1 MLGWVITLALAIL
14 RWAATCGQRRAM
26 KRGGKRCALEL
37 YGPDVARPP
46 ETALLRKT
54 KCASEVAR
62 VVVCVGGEV
71 AEVLAEPAR
80 CEAINRHGM
89 VFGFGSVRQAT
100 SR

>member
-1 MLGWVITLALAIL
+1 
-14 RWAATCGQRRAM
+14 M
-26 KRGGKRCALEL
+26 KRGGKKCALEL

-100 SR
+100 SRRFRRAL